1 MYRLPGLDHWRG
13 LLALCLVLLGLQ
25 QASAAALIQ
34 AKAWLAPVL
43 IERAWKR
50 SLNRGGAAVKPWP
63 WADTWPVARLSA
75 PAQGVELLVLAGDS
89 GNALAFGP
97 GLALAS
103 ARPGTAGTTVIA
115 GHRDTHFSFLAKLVE
130 GDLLQL
136 ELPDGAVRR
145 YQVGGVRVVDAARET
160 ISMLG
165 SEETLLL
172 VTCYPFDALWAGGGL
187 RYTVGALPL
196 ASVSCSSCDRWSL

>member
-1 MYRLPGLDHWRG
+1 
-13 LLALCLVLLGLQ
+13 
-25 QASAAALIQ
+25 
-34 AKAWLAPVL
+34 
-43 IERAWKR
+43 
-50 SLNRGGAAVKPWP
+50 
-63 WADTWPVARLSA
+63 LSA

-130 GDLLQL
+130 GD
-136 ELPDGAVRR
+136 VRR